1 MLAEGNMKKYYLL
14 LLIPLLITNL
24 LAETIT
30 VFGKVVDANTLK
42 PLANVN
48 IFTEMGGASSNA
60 VGEFTMLITIET
72 DMVTFSHI
80 GYSEITLTANEIGEF
95 IYMKPIS
102 LPFGDVYVR
111 SGLREV
117 SLLDATSSV
126 TIIGKSS
133 LNGEPTLHFQGLT
146 QSIPNLNWAGGTSR
160 PRYFQIR
167 GVGERSLYATEG
179 PPNFSVG
186 FIIDDIDF
194 AGLGMP
200 AILLDI
206 NQIEIFRGP
215 QSSVYGANAMAGL
228 ISMQSN
234 APKNK
239 FEAIVQT
246 GIATDNGKNI
256 GLIINLPVIENLNTR
271 FTIYSGQENGFRE
284 NIYNKIM
291 NSNGK
296 SEILVRNK
304 TIWSPTS
311 NFRTVITSLIVD
323 QDNKYD
329 VWAPDNNELLQ
340 TYSNSYGKDSQNSKA
355 ISIRN
360 SWFNIGNKNLISITA
375 YSLNNSEHSYDG
387 DWGNSDFWSQA
398 PYNVDGWD
406 YYAIETTLR
415 DRSTFTQ
422 EFRLLG
428 KINNRLPFVS
438 GIYFKNQIENYDLN
452 GYWDGD
458 YSLAGK
464 FENQNIAGYIQVD
477 KTLSNEINFIINGRL
492 DHNRINYSSSNYYGE
507 INDSIENTDDNW
519 GIKSSVSYKLN
530 PKSNLYLSLSR
541 GFKAGGIN
549 QNPYLSQLN
558 RTYGPETNT
567 NYELGFKQ
575 YSASFKTQFTIFYM
589 NRAYQQVSIS
599 TQQDE
604 SDPLSFDFF
613 TSNAATGY
621 NYGSEFDI
629 NFLPIKNLILKMNI
643 GYLQT
648 YVNPYE
654 YFVIVDSLKTLE
666 LAGNR
671 ELAHAPKYTFS
682 VQLNYTLPFD
692 LTAGMA
698 VSGKDKFY
706 YSDSHDQQSEAYQL
720 LDLNLDYNKDSW
732 SISVWG
738 KNILDTRYGIRGF
751 YFGLEPPDYEDKLY
765 LHWGDPAQYG
775 LSLKY
780 HF

>member
-1 MLAEGNMKKYYLL
+1 MKKYYLAFI
-14 LLIPLLITNL
+14 IPLLITNL
-24 LAETIT
+24 LGETIT
-30 VFGKVVDANTLK
+30 VSGKVMDKNTQQ
-42 PLANVN
+42 PIINVN
-48 IFTEMGGASSNA
+48 IFHNLGGTNSGES
-60 VGEFTMLITIET
+60 GEFTIELLNT
-72 DMVTFSHI
+72 SDEITFSHI
-80 GYSEITLTANEIGEF
+80 GYSDITLTASKIGKI
-95 IYMKPIS
+95 IYLNPIS
-102 LPFGDVYVR
+102 LKFDDVYVR

-117 SLLDATSSV
+117 SSFESTSSV
-126 TIIGKSS
+126 TIIGSS
-133 LNGEPTLHFQGLT
+133 RLESEPTQHFQGLT
-146 QSIPNLNWAGGTSR
+146 QTIPNFNWAGGTSR

-167 GVGERSLYATEG
+167 GVGERSLYANEG

-186 FIIDDIDF
+186 FVIDDIDF
-194 AGLGMP
+194 AGIGMP

-215 QSSVYGANAMAGL
+215 QSSVYGANTLAGL

-234 APKNK
+234 TPKNQ
-239 FEAIVQT
+239 FESTIQT
-246 GIATDNGKNI
+246 GITSDNGKNI
-256 GLIINLPVIENLNTR
+256 GLIINSPVIENLNTR

-284 NIYNKIM
+284 NVYQNNIDS
-291 NSNGK
+291 NSK
-296 SEILVRNK
+296 SEKLVRNK

-311 NFRTVITSLIVD
+311 NFQTVITSLIVD

-340 TYSNSYGKDSQNSKA
+340 TYSNFNGKDAQSSKA
-355 ISIRN
+355 ISIKN
-360 SWFNIGNKNLISITA
+360 SWFNTGNKNLISITA
-375 YSLNNSEHSYDG
+375 YSMNKSEHSYDG
-387 DWGNSDFWSQA
+387 DWGNSDFWSQP

-406 YYAIETTLR
+406 YSAIETTLR

-422 EFRLLG
+422 EFRLLEN
-428 KINNRLPFVS
+428 INNRSSFVL

-452 GYWDGD
+452 GYWGGD

-464 FENQNIAGYIQVD
+464 FENLNIAGYFQMD
-477 KTLSNEINFIINGRL
+477 KTLSNEINFIINARL

-507 INDSIENTDDNW
+507 INDSVENKDTNW

-558 RTYGPETNT
+558 RKYGPETNT
-567 NYELGFKQ
+567 SYELGFKQ
-575 YSASFKTQFTIFYM
+575 YSASIKAQFTIFYM
-589 NRAYQQVSIS
+589 NRANQQVSIS

-621 NYGSEFDI
+621 NYGSELDI

-648 YVNPYE
+648 YLNPYE
-654 YFVIVDSLKTLE
+654 YFVIVDGLKTLE
-666 LAGNR
+666 KAGNR

-682 VQLNYTLPFD
+682 VGLNYTLPFN
-692 LTAGMA
+692 LTVGLAL
-698 VSGKDKFY
+698 SGKDKFY
-706 YSDSHDQQSEAYQL
+706 YSNGHNQQSKAYQL
-720 LDLNLDYNKDSW
+720 LDLNLDYKVNNW
-732 SISVWG
+732 SLSAWG
-738 KNILDTRYGIRGF
+738 KNVLDIRYGVRGF

-765 LHWGDPAQYG
+765 IHWGDPAQYG
-775 LSLKY
+775 LSVKY

>member
-1 MLAEGNMKKYYLL
+1 MKKYYLAFI
-14 LLIPLLITNL
+14 IPLLISNL
-24 LAETIT
+24 LGNIIT
-30 VFGKVVDANTLK
+30 VSGRVLDKNNNPISSVNIYSGTAGVVSQADGSYSI
-42 PLANVN
+42 NVN
-48 IFTEMGGASSNA
+48 EAS
-60 VGEFTMLITIET
+60 
-72 DMVTFSHI
+72 MVTYSHI
-80 GYSEITLTANEIGEF
+80 GYSDIILPASKIGKI
-95 IYMKPIS
+95 IYLNPIS
-102 LPFGDVYVR
+102 LKFDDVYVR

-117 SLLDATSSV
+117 SLFESTSSV
-126 TIIGKSS
+126 TIIGSSS
-133 LNGEPTLHFQGLT
+133 LESEPTHHFQGLT
-146 QSIPNLNWAGGTSR
+146 QAIPNFNWAGGTSR

-167 GVGERSLYATEG
+167 GVGERSLYANEG

-186 FIIDDIDF
+186 FVIDDIDF
-194 AGLGMP
+194 AGIGMP

-215 QSSVYGANAMAGL
+215 QSSVYGANTLAGL

-234 APKNK
+234 APKNQ
-239 FEAIVQT
+239 FESTIQI
-246 GIATDNGKNI
+246 GITSDNGKNI
-256 GLIINLPVIENLNTR
+256 GLIINSPVIENLNTR

-284 NIYNKIM
+284 NVYQNNIDS
-291 NSNGK
+291 NSK
-296 SEILVRNK
+296 SEKLVRNK

-311 NFRTVITSLIVD
+311 NFQTVITSLIVD

-340 TYSNSYGKDSQNSKA
+340 TYSNSNGKDTQSSKA
-355 ISIRN
+355 ISIKN
-360 SWFNIGNKNLISITA
+360 SWFNTGNKNLISITA
-375 YSLNNSEHSYDG
+375 YSINKSEHSYDG

-406 YYAIETTLR
+406 YSAIETTLR

-422 EFRLLG
+422 EFRLLEN
-428 KINNRLPFVS
+428 INNRSSFVL

-452 GYWDGD
+452 GYWGGD

-464 FENQNIAGYIQVD
+464 FENLNIAGYFQMD
-477 KTLSNEINFIINGRL
+477 KTLSNEINFIINARL

-507 INDSIENTDDNW
+507 INDSVENKDTNW

-558 RTYGPETNT
+558 RKYGPETNT
-567 NYELGFKQ
+567 SYELGFKQ
-575 YSASFKTQFTIFYM
+575 YSASIKAQFTIFYM
-589 NRAYQQVSIS
+589 NRANQQVSIS

-621 NYGSEFDI
+621 NYGSELDI
-629 NFLPIKNLILKMNI
+629 DFLPIKNLILKMNI

-654 YFVIVDSLKTLE
+654 YFVIVDGLKTLE
-666 LAGNR
+666 KAGNR

-682 VQLNYTLPFD
+682 VGLNYTLPFN
-692 LTAGMA
+692 LTVGLAL
-698 VSGKDKFY
+698 SGKDKFY
-706 YSDSHDQQSEAYQL
+706 YSDSHNQQSKAYQL
-720 LDLNLDYNKDSW
+720 LDLNLDYKVENW
-732 SISVWG
+732 SLSAWG
-738 KNILDTRYGIRGF
+738 KNVLDTRYGVRGF
-751 YFGLEPPDYEDKLY
+751 YFGLEPPNYEEKLY
-765 LHWGDPAQYG
+765 IHWGDPIQYG
-775 LSLKY
+775 LSVKY

>member
-1 MLAEGNMKKYYLL
+1 MKKYYLAFV
-14 LLIPLLITNL
+14 IPLLINIL
-24 LAETIT
+24 FGETIT
-30 VFGKVVDANTLK
+30 VSGKVLDKNTQQ
-42 PLANVN
+42 PIINVN
-48 IFTEMGGASSNA
+48 IFHNLGGTNS
-60 VGEFTMLITIET
+60 GESGKFTIELLNT
-72 DMVTFSHI
+72 SDEITFSHI
-80 GYSEITLTANEIGEF
+80 GYSDITLTASKIGKI
-95 IYMKPIS
+95 IYLNPIS
-102 LPFGDVYVR
+102 LKFDDVYVR

-117 SLLDATSSV
+117 SSFESTSSV
-126 TIIGKSS
+126 TIIGSS
-133 LNGEPTLHFQGLT
+133 RLESEPTHHFQGLT
-146 QSIPNLNWAGGTSR
+146 QAIPNFNWAGGTSR

-186 FIIDDIDF
+186 FVIDDIDF
-194 AGLGMP
+194 AGIGMP

-215 QSSVYGANAMAGL
+215 QSSVYGANTLAGL

-234 APKNK
+234 APKNQ
-239 FEAIVQT
+239 FESTIQT
-246 GIATDNGKNI
+246 GITSDNGKNI

-284 NIYNKIM
+284 NVYQNNIDS
-291 NSNGK
+291 NSK
-296 SEILVRNK
+296 SEKLVRNK

-311 NFRTVITSLIVD
+311 NFQTVITSLIVD

-340 TYSNSYGKDSQNSKA
+340 TYSNSNGKDSQNSKA
-355 ISIRN
+355 ISIKN
-360 SWFNIGNKNLISITA
+360 SWSNTGNKNLISITA
-375 YSLNNSEHSYDG
+375 YSINKSEHSYDG

-406 YYAIETTLR
+406 YSAIETTLR

-422 EFRLLG
+422 EFRLLEN
-428 KINNRLPFVS
+428 INNRSSFVS

-452 GYWDGD
+452 GYWGGD

-464 FENQNIAGYIQVD
+464 FENLNIAGYFQMD
-477 KTLSNEINFIINGRL
+477 KTLSNEINFIINARL

-507 INDSIENTDDNW
+507 INDSVENTDDNW

-558 RTYGPETNT
+558 RIYGPETNT

-648 YVNPYE
+648 HVNPYE

-706 YSDSHDQQSEAYQL
+706 YSDSHNQQSEAYQL
-720 LDLNLDYNKDSW
+720 LDLYLDYNKDSW

-751 YFGLEPPDYEDKLY
+751 YFGLEPPDYKDKLY

>member
-1 MLAEGNMKKYYLL
+1 MKKYYLAFI
-14 LLIPLLITNL
+14 IPLLITNL
-24 LAETIT
+24 LGETIT
-30 VFGKVVDANTLK
+30 VSGKVMDKNTQQ
-42 PLANVN
+42 PIINVN
-48 IFTEMGGASSNA
+48 IFHNLGGTNS
-60 VGEFTMLITIET
+60 GESGAFTIELLNT
-72 DMVTFSHI
+72 SDEITFSHI
-80 GYSEITLTANEIGEF
+80 GYSDITLTASKIGKI
-95 IYMKPIS
+95 IYLNPIS
-102 LPFGDVYVR
+102 LKFDDVYVR

-117 SLLDATSSV
+117 SSFESTSSV
-126 TIIGKSS
+126 TIIGSS
-133 LNGEPTLHFQGLT
+133 RLESEPTQHFQGLT
-146 QSIPNLNWAGGTSR
+146 QAIPNFNWAGGTSR

-186 FIIDDIDF
+186 FVIDDIDF
-194 AGLGMP
+194 AGIGMP

-215 QSSVYGANAMAGL
+215 QSSVYGANTLAGL

-234 APKNK
+234 APKNQ
-239 FEAIVQT
+239 FESTIQT
-246 GIATDNGKNI
+246 GITSDNGKNI

-284 NIYNKIM
+284 NVYQNNIDS
-291 NSNGK
+291 NSK
-296 SEILVRNK
+296 SEKLVRNK

-311 NFRTVITSLIVD
+311 NFQTVITSLIVD

-340 TYSNSYGKDSQNSKA
+340 TYSNSNGKDAQNSKA
-355 ISIRN
+355 ISIKN
-360 SWFNIGNKNLISITA
+360 SWFNTGNKNLISITA
-375 YSLNNSEHSYDG
+375 YSINKSEHSYDG

-406 YYAIETTLR
+406 YSAIETTLR

-422 EFRLLG
+422 EFRLLEN
-428 KINNRLPFVS
+428 INNRSSFVL

-452 GYWDGD
+452 GYWGGD

-464 FENQNIAGYIQVD
+464 FENLNIAGYFQMD
-477 KTLSNEINFIINGRL
+477 KTLSNEINFIINARL

-507 INDSIENTDDNW
+507 INDSVGNKDNNW

-558 RTYGPETNT
+558 RKYGPETNT
-567 NYELGFKQ
+567 SYELGFKQ
-575 YSASFKTQFTIFYM
+575 YSASIKAQFTIFYM
-589 NRAYQQVSIS
+589 NRANQQVSIS

-621 NYGSEFDI
+621 NYGSELDI
-629 NFLPIKNLILKMNI
+629 NFLPIKNLIIKMNI

-654 YFVIVDSLKTLE
+654 YFVIVDGLKTLE
-666 LAGNR
+666 KAGNR

-682 VQLNYTLPFD
+682 VGLNYTLPLD
-692 LTAGMA
+692 LTAGIA
-698 VSGKDKFY
+698 ISGKDNFY
-706 YSDSHDQQSEAYQL
+706 YSDSHNQQSEAYQL
-720 LDLNLDYNKDSW
+720 LDLNLNYNKDSW
-732 SISVWG
+732 SIAAWG
-738 KNILDTRYGIRGF
+738 KNVLDTRYAIRGF
-751 YFGLEPPDYEDKLY
+751 YFGLEPPNYEDKLY

>member
-1 MLAEGNMKKYYLL
+1 MKKYYLAFV
-14 LLIPLLITNL
+14 IPLLINIL
-24 LAETIT
+24 LGNTIT
-30 VFGKVVDANTLK
+30 VSGKVLDKNTQQ
-42 PLANVN
+42 PIINVN
-48 IFTEMGGASSNA
+48 IFHNLGGTSSGES
-60 VGEFTMLITIET
+60 GEFTIELLNIS
-72 DMVTFSHI
+72 DDITFSHI
-80 GYSEITLTANEIGEF
+80 GYSDITLTASKIGKI
-95 IYMKPIS
+95 IYLNPIS
-102 LPFGDVYVR
+102 LKFDDVYVR

-117 SLLDATSSV
+117 SSFESTSSV
-126 TIIGKSS
+126 TIIGSS
-133 LNGEPTLHFQGLT
+133 RLESEPTHHFQGLT
-146 QSIPNLNWAGGTSR
+146 QAIPNFNWAGGTSR

-186 FIIDDIDF
+186 FVIDDIDF
-194 AGLGMP
+194 AGIGMP

-215 QSSVYGANAMAGL
+215 QSSVYGANTLAGL

-234 APKNK
+234 APKNQ
-239 FEAIVQT
+239 FESTIQT
-246 GIATDNGKNI
+246 GITSDNGKNI
-256 GLIINLPVIENLNTR
+256 GLIINLPLIENLNTR

-284 NIYNKIM
+284 NVYQNNIDS
-291 NSNGK
+291 NSK
-296 SEILVRNK
+296 SEKLVRNK

-311 NFRTVITSLIVD
+311 NFQTVITSLIVD

-340 TYSNSYGKDSQNSKA
+340 TYSNSNGKDSQNSKA
-355 ISIRN
+355 ISIKN
-360 SWFNIGNKNLISITA
+360 SWFNTGNKNLISITT
-375 YSLNNSEHSYDG
+375 YSINKSEHSYDG

-406 YYAIETTLR
+406 YSAIETTLR

-422 EFRLLG
+422 EFRLLEN
-428 KINNRLPFVS
+428 INNRSSFVS

-452 GYWDGD
+452 GYWGGD

-464 FENQNIAGYIQVD
+464 FENLNIAGYFQMD
-477 KTLSNEINFIINGRL
+477 KTLSNEINFIINARL

-507 INDSIENTDDNW
+507 INDSVENKDNNW

-558 RTYGPETNT
+558 RKYGPETNT
-567 NYELGFKQ
+567 SYELGFKQ
-575 YSASFKTQFTIFYM
+575 YSASIKAQFTIFYM
-589 NRAYQQVSIS
+589 NRANQQVSIS

-621 NYGSEFDI
+621 NYGSELDI
-629 NFLPIKNLILKMNI
+629 DFLPIKNLILKMNI

-654 YFVIVDSLKTLE
+654 YFVIVDGLKTLE
-666 LAGNR
+666 KAGNR

-692 LTAGMA
+692 LTAGIA
-698 VSGKDKFY
+698 ISGKDKFY
-706 YSDSHDQQSEAYQL
+706 YSDSHNQQSEAYQL

>member
-1 MLAEGNMKKYYLL
+1 MKKYYLTFV
-14 LLIPLLITNL
+14 IPLLINNL
-24 LAETIT
+24 LGNAIT
-30 VFGKVVDANTLK
+30 VSGNIVDSITLK
-42 PLANVN
+42 PIANVN
-48 IFTEMGGASSNA
+48 IITDKGGTNSNSL
-60 VGEFTMLITIET
+60 GEFDLELIDE
-72 DMVTFSHI
+72 MEEVTFSHI
-80 GYSEITLTANEIGEF
+80 GYSEITLIASEIR
-95 IYMKPIS
+95 KTVHLTPIS
-102 LPFGDVYVR
+102 LPLEGILVR

-117 SLLDATSSV
+117 SLLDATSSI
-126 TIIGKSS
+126 TIIGSS
-133 LNGEPTLHFQGLT
+133 NLRNEPSQHFQGLT

-167 GVGERSLYATEG
+167 GVGERSLYANEG

-186 FIIDDIDF
+186 FVIDDIDF
-194 AGLGMP
+194 AGIGMP

-215 QSSVYGANAMAGL
+215 QSSVYGANTLAGL

-234 APKNK
+234 APKNQ
-239 FEAIVQT
+239 FESTIQT
-246 GIATDNGKNI
+246 GITSDNGKNI

-284 NIYNKIM
+284 NVYQNNIDS
-291 NSNGK
+291 NSK
-296 SEILVRNK
+296 SEKLVRNK

-311 NFRTVITSLIVD
+311 NFQTVITSLIVD

-340 TYSNSYGKDSQNSKA
+340 TYSNSNGKDTQSSKA
-355 ISIRN
+355 ISIKN
-360 SWFNIGNKNLISITA
+360 SWFNTGNKNLISITA
-375 YSLNNSEHSYDG
+375 YSINKSEHSYDG

-406 YYAIETTLR
+406 YSAIETTLR

-422 EFRLLG
+422 EFRLLEN
-428 KINNRLPFVS
+428 INNRSSFVL

-452 GYWDGD
+452 GYWGGD

-464 FENQNIAGYIQVD
+464 FKNLNIAGYFQMD
-477 KTLSNEINFIINGRL
+477 KTLSNEINFIINARL

-507 INDSIENTDDNW
+507 INDSVENKDNNW

-558 RTYGPETNT
+558 RKYGPETNT
-567 NYELGFKQ
+567 SYELGFKQ
-575 YSASFKTQFTIFYM
+575 YSASIKAQFTIFYM
-589 NRAYQQVSIS
+589 NRANQQVSIS

-621 NYGSEFDI
+621 NYGSELDI
-629 NFLPIKNLILKMNI
+629 DFLPIKNLILKMNI

-654 YFVIVDSLKTLE
+654 YFVIVDGLKTLE
-666 LAGNR
+666 KAGNR

-682 VQLNYTLPFD
+682 VGLNYTLPFN
-692 LTAGMA
+692 LTVGLAL
-698 VSGKDKFY
+698 SGKDKFY
-706 YSDSHDQQSEAYQL
+706 YSDSHNQQSKAYQL
-720 LDLNLDYNKDSW
+720 LDLNLDYKVENW
-732 SISVWG
+732 SLSAWG
-738 KNILDTRYGIRGF
+738 KNVLDTRYGVRGF
-751 YFGLEPPDYEDKLY
+751 YFGLEPPNYEEKLY
-765 LHWGDPAQYG
+765 IHWGDPIQYG
-775 LSLKY
+775 LSVKY